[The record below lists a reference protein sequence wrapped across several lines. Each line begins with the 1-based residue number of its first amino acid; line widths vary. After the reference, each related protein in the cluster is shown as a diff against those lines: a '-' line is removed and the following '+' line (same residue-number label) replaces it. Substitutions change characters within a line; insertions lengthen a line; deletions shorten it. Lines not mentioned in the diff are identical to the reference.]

1 MSIIIQDLEIVP
13 DMKTSKPKLA
23 CVFLFF
29 FSHAGLGIIWDL
41 FVQYLQQKYM
51 VMQIQYKN
59 NYASYAAFIVEL
71 IVRDFFPLEKEMI

>member
-1 MSIIIQDLEIVP
+1 
-13 DMKTSKPKLA
+13 
-23 CVFLFF
+23 
-29 FSHAGLGIIWDL
+29 
-41 FVQYLQQKYM
+41 M